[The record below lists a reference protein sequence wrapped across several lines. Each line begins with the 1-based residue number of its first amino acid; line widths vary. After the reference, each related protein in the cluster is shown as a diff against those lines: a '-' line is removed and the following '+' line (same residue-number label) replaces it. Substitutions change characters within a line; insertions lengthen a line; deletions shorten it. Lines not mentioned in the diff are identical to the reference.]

1 MSDTGQKRFHVRL
14 VQPSAPANDLGEM
27 SEAKLY
33 GYFRPKLGE
42 SRAENVM
49 SELEHSRSAVTEFE
63 ASLGLKR
70 RVEIIEI

>member
-27 SEAKLY
+27 S
-33 GYFRPKLGE
+33 RPKLGE